1 MNEDQIPMVS
11 LIAHESECSRYC
23 KIIKMLVVFAVCEAV
38 AFGAF
43 ALAMAIR

>member
-1 MNEDQIPMVS
+1 MNEDQIPTVS

-23 KIIKMLVVFAVCEAV
+23 KIIKMLVAFAVCEAV

>member
-1 MNEDQIPMVS
+1 MNEDQIPTVS
-11 LIAHESECSRYC
+11 LIAHESECAFYC
-23 KIIKMLVVFAVCEAV
+23 KVIKWLTAFAVCEAV